1 MLAGKGAILGEIF
14 TMNAK
19 TWYKRAGEV
28 SRDPEN
34 PNCSPELL
42 AEVVRRGKNDWVSWS
57 AVNNPNCPPEALAEV
72 LRKGKDDGVSRNA
85 AENPNCLPEA
95 LAEVLRRGKD
105 MVSWYAAEVSW
116 YAARNPNCPPEALA
130 EVLRRG
136 KNDGVSRYAA
146 ENPNCPIR
154 EKFLWLMLTH
164 KNDFVFLNF
173 LDKEYLE
180 IRGDEEIRE
189 FVKDKLLA
197 YIFKT
202 YKPLSSILGDQ
213 GDQVRK
219 LLDEF
224 SNDFEISILIEEI
237 DEQVEKNK
245 L

>member
-34 PNCSPELL
+34 PNCSPEL
-42 AEVVRRGKNDWVSWS
+42 
-57 AVNNPNCPPEALAEV
+57 
-72 LRKGKDDGVSRNA
+72 
-85 AENPNCLPEA
+85 
-95 LAEVLRRGKD
+95 
-105 MVSWYAAEVSW
+105 
-116 YAARNPNCPPEALA
+116 LA

-224 SNDFEISILIEEI
+224 SNDFEVSILIEEMN
-237 DEQVEKNK
+237 EQVEKNK

>member
-1 MLAGKGAILGEIF
+1 MLAGKGVILGEIF
-14 TMNAK
+14 TMKPK

-85 AENPNCLPEA
+85 AENPNCL
-95 LAEVLRRGKD
+95 
-105 MVSWYAAEVSW
+105 
-116 YAARNPNCPPEALA
+116 PEALA

-224 SNDFEISILIEEI
+224 SNDFEVSILIEEMN
-237 DEQVEKNK
+237 EQVEKNK

>member
-85 AENPNCLPEA
+85 AENPNCL
-95 LAEVLRRGKD
+95 
-105 MVSWYAAEVSW
+105 
-116 YAARNPNCPPEALA
+116 PEALA